1 MAYEKQTWVNR
12 VVSEGTG
19 QVVEHGTIVSAERL
33 NHLEDGVFNA
43 HEAIPKKT
51 SELIDDVHWL
61 KLNELSTQLYNLN
74 ILRLK
79 YVSVLPDVG
88 EEGVLYLVPE
98 TAAEDGNAFAEF
110 IYVAEKSQ
118 YELLGAAKV
127 DLSGLWSHDDFSI
140 ATLAEAEEEIDKNIP
155 SVPGIGG
162 GESIVDTVA
171 RLVAFKA
178 EMEAGERQIVIEN
191 LEVIE

>member
-43 HEAIPKKT
+43 HEAIPTKT
-51 SELIDDVHWL
+51 SELTDDVHWL

-79 YVSVLPDVG
+79 YVSILPDPGG

-98 TAAEDGNAFAEF
+98 VTGYEGNAFAEF
-110 IYVAEKSQ
+110 IYVAETNR
-118 YELLGAAKV
+118 YELIGSAKV
-127 DLSGLWSHDDFSI
+127 DLSGVWSKEEIGI
-140 ATLAEAEEEIDKNIP
+140 ATLQEAEAEIDKNIP
-155 SVPGIGG
+155 TVPGPGG
-162 GESIVDTVA
+162 GESQSWI
-171 RLVAFKA
+171 
-178 EMEAGERQIVIEN
+178 Q
-191 LEVIE
+191 

>member
-43 HEAIPKKT
+43 HESIPTKT
-51 SELIDDVHWL
+51 SELTDDVHWL

-74 ILRLK
+74 ILRFK
-79 YVSVLPDVG
+79 YVSVLPDQG
-88 EEGVLYLVPE
+88 EQGVLYLVPE
-98 TAAEDGNAFAEF
+98 AEGEEGNIFAEF
-110 IYVAEKSQ
+110 IYVAESKK
-118 YELLGAAKV
+118 YELVGSAKV
-127 DLSGLWSHDDFSI
+127 DLSGVWNKEELVL
-140 ATLAEAEEEIDKNIP
+140 ATLQEAEAEIDKNIP
-155 SVPGIGG
+155 SVPGTGG

-171 RLVAFKA
+171 KLVAFKTA
-178 EMEAGERQIVIEN
+178 MEAGEKNVVIEN

>member
-43 HEAIPKKT
+43 HEAIPTKT
-51 SELIDDVHWL
+51 SQLTDDVNFV
-61 KLNELSTQLYNLN
+61 KVDELST
-74 ILRLK
+74 
-79 YVSVLPDVG
+79 
-88 EEGVLYLVPE
+88 
-98 TAAEDGNAFAEF
+98 
-110 IYVAEKSQ
+110 
-118 YELLGAAKV
+118 KV
-127 DLSGLWSHDDFSI
+127 DLSGLWSHEEMSI
-140 ATLAEAEEEIDKNIP
+140 ATLAEAEAEIDKNIP
-155 SVPGIGG
+155 SAPESGG

-171 RLVAFKA
+171 RLIQFKN